1 MILTTIILT
10 ILYVGVAW
18 LVGKAMWNLDF
29 AGCKQTVRI
38 VGGLMWP
45 LTMWMVLVVV
55 ASEDT
60 IKRTK

>member
-10 ILYVGVAW
+10 LLYVAIAW

-29 AGCKQTVRI
+29 AGSKPTVRI
-38 VGGLMWP
+38 VGGGMWP
-45 LTMWMVLVVV
+45 LTMWMVLAVV
-55 ASEDT
+55 ASEGT